1 MAMAVLLLL
10 PLLLLVAGS
19 WAAVVIPP
27 HTPDVWGG
35 AAYGAAL
42 GHSSHLFAFS
52 GADGPVRSHLQ
63 NSADPRN
70 SMTASRL
77 RVDRLLPP
85 LTSAS
90 PPPADTRGLGLH
102 GAAQA

>member
-10 PLLLLVAGS
+10 PLLLLLVAGS

-52 GADGPVRSHLQ
+52 GADGPVRSHPQ
-63 NSADPRN
+63 QRRGPSQFHD
-70 SMTASRL
+70 
-77 RVDRLLPP
+77 DQ
-85 LTSAS
+85 S
-90 PPPADTRGLGLH
+90 PAR
-102 GAAQA
+102 